1 MRKNKLLKNIE
12 YHLNQ
17 CGMSRTDLANKIG
30 LSASTVHSWWQ
41 RGTENISIST
51 LAKISRLFDITLD
64 ELVFGAK
71 EETYNEISFEEREL
85 LRIVRKYY
93 VKRIEVNEK

>member
-12 YHLNQ
+12 YYLNQ
-17 CGMSRTDLANKIG
+17 HDMSKTDLAKEIG

-51 LAKISRLFDITLD
+51 LAKISRLFGVTLD
-64 ELVFGAK
+64 ELVFGTA
-71 EETYNEISFEEREL
+71 ETSSELEYEEREI
-85 LRIVRKYY
+85 LRIIRKYY
-93 VKRIEVNEK
+93 MKRNGGNEK

>member
-1 MRKNKLLKNIE
+1 MNNKLLKNLE
-12 YHLNQ
+12 RYMNKRK
-17 CGMSRTDLANKIG
+17 MNKTELANEIG
-30 LSASTVHSWWQ
+30 LSASTVHSWWH
-41 RGTENISIST
+41 RGTGNISIST
-51 LAKISRLFDITLD
+51 LIKISRLFDITLD

-93 VKRIEVNEK
+93 VKRIEINEK

>member
-1 MRKNKLLKNIE
+1 MNNKLLKNLE
-12 YHLNQ
+12 RYMNKRK
-17 CGMSRTDLANKIG
+17 MNKTELAKEIG

-71 EETYNEISFEEREL
+71 EEKYNEISFEEREV

-93 VKRIEVNEK
+93 VKRIEINEK